1 MKTRPPRRSADKPSR
16 SAKKLPH
23 RKPITPA
30 PRDPLFESLRE
41 ELGL

>member
-16 SAKKLPH
+16 SAKKQPR
-23 RKPITPA
+23 RKPLPSI

>member
-1 MKTRPPRRSADKPSR
+1 MNARPPRRRTEKPSR
-16 SAKKLPH
+16 SAQKPPRKKPV
-23 RKPITPA
+23 TAA